1 MIYHKGLSRG
11 KSGVCSRSHPADC
24 QRRSHV
30 DVLSFIK
37 GLDEAFPH
45 LLAASGDNT
54 SPSLALEVRTQ
65 VFTRLVAAKSGEPDV
80 AAAIASLLCASDDSK
95 DNSNHD
101 AGPNDIVG
109 TLESLFYTGET
120 EEEIQDITSRTRQLA
135 AVFCKGKEYQGLR
148 RLEEDFPLKPLLQE
162 LHTWC
167 REEYRLVRVL
177 FSKTRR
183 GLCRQ

>member
-1 MIYHKGLSRG
+1 
-11 KSGVCSRSHPADC
+11 
-24 QRRSHV
+24 
-30 DVLSFIK
+30 
-37 GLDEAFPH
+37 FPH